1 MNQAGFEG
9 APIQVKLP
17 AFNDLYRYSSI
28 TTYMNHFLLRTNFP
42 HESSIAY
49 SNCGPSHVVEKLS

>member
-9 APIQVKLP
+9 APIPLKPV

-42 HESSIAY
+42 HESSVAY
-49 SNCGPSHVVEKLS
+49 SNCGLVMS